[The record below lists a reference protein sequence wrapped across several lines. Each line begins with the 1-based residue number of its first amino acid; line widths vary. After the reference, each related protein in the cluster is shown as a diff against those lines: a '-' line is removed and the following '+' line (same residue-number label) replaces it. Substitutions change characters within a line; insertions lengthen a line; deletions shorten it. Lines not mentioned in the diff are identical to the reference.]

1 MNTAI
6 EEAKEAQR
14 RKGIEEDDQVPRTAL
29 RDLLDERDKRTL
41 RAWEDV
47 LSGVVYQVR
56 DPEMTTA
63 LLEWS
68 KNTERKEE
76 KQERVLGLIESNST
90 GSWFALNGTADDKE
104 DAITAVRE
112 WNVAEDNLY
121 CKSSFNYVFSSNFL
135 LIFKAYHL
143 RSAHQVRGPGL
154 RED

>member
-1 MNTAI
+1 M
-6 EEAKEAQR
+6 
-14 RKGIEEDDQVPRTAL
+14 
-29 RDLLDERDKRTL
+29 LDERDKRTL

-68 KNTERKEE
+68 KNTERKEK
-76 KQERVLGLIESNST
+76 KQERVFGLIESNST

-112 WNVAEDNLY
+112 WNVAEDNPY
-121 CKSSFNYVFSSNFL
+121 CKSSFNYVSVMFFQVIL
-135 LIFKAYHL
+135 
-143 RSAHQVRGPGL
+143 AHFQGTSL
-154 RED
+154 EI